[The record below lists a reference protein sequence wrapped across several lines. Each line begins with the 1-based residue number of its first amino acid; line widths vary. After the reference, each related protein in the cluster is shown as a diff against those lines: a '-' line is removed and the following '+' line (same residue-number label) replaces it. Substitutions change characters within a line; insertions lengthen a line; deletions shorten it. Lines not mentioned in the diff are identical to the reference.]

1 MKNNLI
7 DASQLE
13 LEDKVVSIKRVTKVV
28 KGGRNFR
35 FTALVVVGDGNGHVG
50 AGLGKAAEIPE
61 AIRKGKEDAM
71 KKLVTVARDENNSI
85 THDYVG
91 KFGSAEMLLKRA
103 PEGTGVIAGGPAR
116 AVIELAGI
124 KNIRTKCLGSSN
136 KQNVVSSYYRRIKQT
151 ENSRTGSKTTWK
163 ISRRDSGIRRKI
175 EMAKI
180 KSYISKI
187 YNWCNSK
194 AQKNC

>member
-1 MKNNLI
+1 MKHNLI

-103 PEGTGVIAGGPAR
+103 PEGTGVIAGGPA
-116 AVIELAGI
+116 IELAGI
-124 KNIRTKCLGSSN
+124 KNIRTKCMGSRN
-136 KQNVVSSYYRRIKQT
+136 KQNVVMATI
-151 ENSRTGSKTTWK
+151 EGLSKLKTP
-163 ISRRDSGIRRKI
+163 
-175 EMAKI
+175 EEVAKLRG
-180 KSYISKI
+180 KSVEEIL
-187 YNWCNSK
+187 
-194 AQKNC
+194 A

>member
-1 MKNNLI
+1 MRHTII

-13 LEDKVVSIKRVTKVV
+13 LEEKVVSIKRVTKVV
-28 KGGRNFR
+28 KGGRTMR

-50 AGLGKAAEIPE
+50 AGLGKAAEIPD
-61 AIRKGKEDAM
+61 AI

-91 KFGSAEMLLKRA
+91 KFGSAELLMKRA

-124 KNIRTKCLGSSN
+124 KNIRTKCMGSRN
-136 KQNVVSSYYRRIKQT
+136 KQNVVLATIAGLSQL
-151 ENSRTGSKTTWK
+151 KTPEEVA
-163 ISRRDSGIRRKI
+163 RLRG
-175 EMAKI
+175 
-180 KSYISKI
+180 KSVEEIF
-187 YNWCNSK
+187 
-194 AQKNC
+194 A